1 MAKKL
6 TEKQAAVV
14 ELVAKWKAIPSEM
27 RQNKSLADLAR
38 SNGITPNTD
47 FYHLAKGPEVYH
59 QMLTEVAGKAVDRAP
74 EILEVLAEHAL
85 RGHSRSA
92 EIYLNFVRQTITDE
106 RLISQLKPRTELI
119 ETLEEV
125 AKVSEGLLQLADSLP
140 TEDDAKRFVE
150 SMGEN
155 AIEAEWEER
164 NDNDLSDSTP
174 ELPSLMGVA
183 DAAGGDPSP
192 RGGARSN
199 RQRQADRL
207 SHPSATSQRKRHT
220 RTQSK
225 APPPRQ
231 SYTTSPSAKT
241 QQSQL

>member
-1 MAKKL
+1 MVCILLQDEGTPLARRPLLAYMARKI
-6 TEKQAAVV
+6 TEKQQAVI

-27 RQNKSLADLAR
+27 RENKSLADLAR

-85 RGHSRSA
+85 RGHRRSA
-92 EIYLNFVRQTITDE
+92 EIYLTFVRQTITDE
-106 RLISQLKPRTELI
+106 RLISQLRPKAQLI

-140 TEDDAKRFVE
+140 TEDDAKRFIE

-155 AIEAEWEER
+155 AIAAEWEAR
-164 NDNDLSDSTP
+164 NDKDLSDSTP
-174 ELPSLMGVA
+174 EMPSLGGVD
-183 DAAGGDPSP
+183 DAAGGNPSP
-192 RGGARSN
+192 RGVPDTNDSAN
-199 RQRQADRL
+199 L
-207 SHPSATSQRKRHT
+207 PSPQ
-220 RTQSK
+220 
-225 APPPRQ
+225 
-231 SYTTSPSAKT
+231 
-241 QQSQL
+241 

>member
-1 MAKKL
+1 MRNGNHVILRLPPLRGLYPPTGKGTPLALASPLTYMAKQL

-106 RLISQLKPRTELI
+106 RLISQLKPKAQLI

-125 AKVSEGLLQLADSLP
+125 ARVSEGLLQLADSLP

-164 NDNDLSDSTP
+164 NDKDLSDSTP
-174 ELPSLMGVA
+174 ELPSLGGVA
-183 DAAGGDPSP
+183 DASGGDPSP
-192 RGGARSN
+192 RGVPDTNYNAN
-199 RQRQADRL
+199 L
-207 SHPSATSQRKRHT
+207 PSPQ
-220 RTQSK
+220 
-225 APPPRQ
+225 
-231 SYTTSPSAKT
+231 
-241 QQSQL
+241 